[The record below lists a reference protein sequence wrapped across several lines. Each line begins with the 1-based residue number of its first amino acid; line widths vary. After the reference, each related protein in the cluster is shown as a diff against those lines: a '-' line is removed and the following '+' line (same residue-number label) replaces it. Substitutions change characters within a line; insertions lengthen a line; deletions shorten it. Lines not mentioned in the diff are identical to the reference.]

1 MNQRVTILRA
11 SPERRPVLGFSM
23 GAYLR
28 GVDWILLGAT
38 LGLAAY
44 GFFML
49 YSATHADPTVSGSF
63 YYVKSQAI
71 GLALGLVLLVG
82 LSAFDY
88 RHFARWQIYIYGGSI
103 ALLVLTLL
111 VGVGGGEVGAN
122 RWLQWSVF
130 RLQTAELV
138 KFLLILSLGAVLL
151 EGVELRYRFRFV
163 ALCVVYVAIPGI
175 LIFLQPDLGTSLC
188 LIAILLAMLV
198 VWGIR
203 LSHLGML
210 VGFGGLL
217 TILVLR
223 VFPAAFGFH
232 ILKAYQLSRLTL
244 FLNPEQDPRGLG
256 YQLVQSKIAVGSGM
270 FTGKGYM
277 QGTQSNFGFIPE
289 HHTDFIF
296 AVIGEEL
303 GFLGAALLLVLFGI
317 VVWRAYR
324 IARMSRHMYGTLVAA
339 GIAGVLVFQ
348 VFINIGMTIG
358 IMPVTGLPLPFVSFG
373 SSSLVVFLMAV
384 GLLQSVHVHSVTEPQ
399 NSGSGART
407 WGRSEWPSCL

>member
-1 MNQRVTILRA
+1 MNQRATVLHVGH
-11 SPERRPVLGFSM
+11 ERRPVLGFSV

-28 GVDWILLGAT
+28 SMDWILLGAT
-38 LGLAAY
+38 LALVAF

-49 YSATHADPTVSGSF
+49 YSATHSDPTISSPF

-71 GLALGLVLLVG
+71 GLALGLVFMVI
-82 LSAFDY
+82 LSMVNY
-88 RHFARWQIYIYGGSI
+88 QRFARWQIYIYAGSLV
-103 ALLVLTLL
+103 LLVLTL
-111 VGVGGGEVGAN
+111 VIGVGGGEVGAN
-122 RWLQWSVF
+122 RWLQWSIF

-138 KFLLILSLGAVLL
+138 KFLLILSLAAVLA

-163 ALCVVYVAIPGI
+163 VLCLVYVAIPGI

-203 LSHLGML
+203 LPHLGI
-210 VGFGGLL
+210 VAGAGALL
-217 TILVLR
+217 AIVVLR
-223 VFPAAFGFH
+223 VLPSAFGFH
-232 ILKAYQLSRLTL
+232 LLKGYQLQRLTL
-244 FLNPEQDPRGLG
+244 FLNPEKDPKGVG

-277 QGTQSNFGFIPE
+277 KGTQSNFGFIPE

-324 IARMSRHMYGTLVAA
+324 IARMSRHFYGNLVAA

-348 VFINIGMTIG
+348 VFVNIGMTIG

-373 SSSLVVFLMAV
+373 SSSLVVFLMAI
-384 GLLQSVHVHSVTEPQ
+384 GLLESVHVHSVA
-399 NSGSGART
+399 GAPR
-407 WGRSEWPSCL
+407 